1 MNYADSAS
9 EQPIKITENDLSDS
23 KRDWP
28 LRLRE
33 ALENNNFGKTEVNL
47 KHGEKEKL
55 REEVIKLSKM
65 LEDVKI
71 TGFVHY
77 GNVI

>member
-1 MNYADSAS
+1 MNHADSAS

-33 ALENNNFGKTEVNL
+33 ALENNNFGKTSKPKVW
-47 KHGEKEKL
+47 
-55 REEVIKLSKM
+55 RERK
-65 LEDVKI
+65 
-71 TGFVHY
+71 T
-77 GNVI
+77 